1 LCVPQLQQECDEGR
15 REMRWGCGRNLNS
28 SKANIKTQAGAGEF
42 RAAGSW
48 DGIETNTCVKIT
60 ATRTTNSNNLHKL
73 KLGIKH

>member
-28 SKANIKTQAGAGEF
+28 SKANIKTQTGAGSSE
-42 RAAGSW
+42 RQDLG

-73 KLGIKH
+73 KLEIKH